1 MKKICIIG
9 CGWYGCHI
17 AQILKDKY
25 DIIMIEKEND
35 IFNNSSYYNQNRLH
49 SGFHYCRD
57 YSTRHLCK
65 NNYERFKST
74 YNEMIDIIDNNF
86 YLISNESIID
96 YNTYTN
102 IYKYEEFSFYTIKNK
117 WFNNIYNDILIVNEH
132 VINSDKVYNYFKHEL
147 KNINIKFN
155 TKFINYVKKNNKII
169 IEFMDVNGNSTYE
182 CDILLDCTYNQV
194 GLSKKDYIYE
204 LTISLLFEKKN
215 KTAFDAITIMD
226 GEFMSLYP
234 RNIEL
239 NIYTLT
245 DVLLTPI
252 IKSSKYSD
260 IEKSISG
267 SQLIY
272 NDLNMLS
279 TGMVQTSSETHVSFQ
294 IVPNTH
300 IIDNIK
306 DKMITRF
313 IKYYP
318 NFLNDF
324 NYTGYFISKKT
335 KPNSASASRDII
347 IDEIEENVISV
358 NCGKIYGIFYFEDM
372 IRQKYL

>member
-17 AQILKDKY
+17 ARILKDKY

-65 NNYERFKST
+65 NNYERFINT
-74 YNEMIDIIDNNF
+74 YKEMIDIIDNNF

-96 YNTYTN
+96 YYTYIN
-102 IYKYEEFSFYTIKNK
+102 IYKYEEFSFHTIKNK

-132 VINSDKVYNYFKHEL
+132 VINSDKVYNYFKNEL
-147 KNINIKFN
+147 KNIEIKFN

-169 IEFMDVNGNSTYE
+169 VQYIDIQSNNHYEVE
-182 CDILLDCTYNQV
+182 CDILIDCTYNQA

-215 KTAFDAITIMD
+215 NTDFDAITIMD
-226 GEFMSLYP
+226 GDFMSLYP

-239 NIYTLT
+239 NTYTLT

-252 IKSSKYSD
+252 IKSSNYSD
-260 IEKSISG
+260 IENYVTGDLLTLSIKTVLESSHKSE
-267 SQLIY
+267 LI
-272 NDLNMLS
+272 N
-279 TGMVQTSSETHVSFQ
+279 
-294 IVPNTH
+294 
-300 IIDNIK
+300 NIK
-306 DKMITRF
+306 EEMITRF
-313 IKYYP
+313 KKYYP

-335 KPNSASASRDII
+335 KPKSASASRDII
-347 IDEIEENVISV
+347 IDEIEENIISV
-358 NCGKIYGIFYFEDM
+358 NCGKIYGIFHFEDM
-372 IRQKYL
+372 IRKKYL

>member
-17 AQILKDKY
+17 ARILKDKY

-49 SGFHYCRD
+49 SGFHYCRN

-96 YNTYTN
+96 YNTYIN
-102 IYKYEEFSFYTIKNK
+102 IYKYEDFSFHSIKNK

-132 VINSDKVYNYFKHEL
+132 VINSDKVYNYFKNEL
-147 KNINIKFN
+147 KNIEIKFN

-169 IEFMDVNGNSTYE
+169 VEYFDIHGNNHYKFE
-182 CDILLDCTYNQV
+182 CDILIDCTYNQA

-215 KTAFDAITIMD
+215 RTDFDAITIMD
-226 GEFMSLYP
+226 GDFMSLYP

-239 NIYTLT
+239 NTYTLT

-252 IKSSKYSD
+252 IKSSNYSD
-260 IEKSISG
+260 IEKNLYDNSK
-267 SQLIY
+267 
-272 NDLNMLS
+272 S
-279 TGMVQTSSETHVSFQ
+279 TKTQ
-294 IVPNTH
+294 
-300 IIDNIK
+300 IIDSIK
-306 DKMITRF
+306 EQMIIRF

-335 KPNSASASRDII
+335 KPNSTSASRDII

-372 IRQKYL
+372 IRKKYL